1 MLAARAAAAS
11 GIAVLTLALASCAGV
26 GSIDGASTYKCL
38 DHTIDAEVLNAATPI
53 SELTGEAAT
62 MVAEAQNDLGEPLK
76 LDPDAGWVL
85 AGQGDESLLI
95 MRPFAE
101 GEVVN
106 GGPPNSDHEIIEISR
121 LHGTNTDPNAWYV
134 TSNSVCPLTID
145 LGGLGVPTVALD
157 PAHAPDADATELRLL
172 VTERECNSGQDAQGR
187 VKLVSL
193 VETADSVTVTIGVKP
208 NNGGTC
214 PSNPATP
221 FTVKLDGPL
230 GDREIIDGTRG
241 APLTAP

>member
-1 MLAARAAAAS
+1 MGADEAAAAS
-11 GIAVLTLALASCAGV
+11 GIAVLLLAGCAV
-26 GSIDGASTYKCL
+26 GGFSEATTYKCL
-38 DHTIDAEVLNAATPI
+38 DHDIEAAVLNAATPV

-95 MRPFAE
+95 IRPFAA
-101 GEVVN
+101 GEVVD

-121 LHGTNTDPNAWYV
+121 LHGTNTDPNAWYI
-134 TSNSVCPLTID
+134 TANSVCPLTID
-145 LGGLGVPTVALD
+145 LGGLSVPSVALD
-157 PAHAPDADATELRLL
+157 PAHLPDAASTDVQLL
-172 VTERECNSGQDAQGR
+172 VTERECNSGQTADGR

-193 VETADSVTVTIGVKP
+193 VETEESVTVTVGVKP
-208 NNGGTC
+208 RGGDQTC

-221 FTVKLDGPL
+221 YTVKLAAPL
-230 GDREIIDGTRG
+230 GERTLIDGTRG
-241 APLTAP
+241 VPIAVP

>member
-1 MLAARAAAAS
+1 MFDAKAAAAS
-11 GIAVLTLALASCAGV
+11 GIAVLALALAGCAGV
-26 GSIDGASTYKCL
+26 GSIDGPSTYKCL
-38 DHTIDAEVLNAATPI
+38 DHTIDAEVLNSATPV

-76 LDPDAGWVL
+76 LDPDGGWVL
-85 AGQGDESLLI
+85 AGQGEESLLI

-101 GEVVN
+101 GEVVD

-134 TSNSVCPLTID
+134 TGNSVCPLTID
-145 LGGLGVPTVALD
+145 LGGLDVPTVTMD
-157 PAHAPDADATELRLL
+157 PAHLPGGDSTELQLL

-193 VETADSVTVTIGVKP
+193 VETEESVTVTIGVKP

-221 FTVKLDGPL
+221 FTVKLEAPV
-230 GDREIIDGTRG
+230 GDRTLIDGTRG
-241 APLTAP
+241 VPLTAP